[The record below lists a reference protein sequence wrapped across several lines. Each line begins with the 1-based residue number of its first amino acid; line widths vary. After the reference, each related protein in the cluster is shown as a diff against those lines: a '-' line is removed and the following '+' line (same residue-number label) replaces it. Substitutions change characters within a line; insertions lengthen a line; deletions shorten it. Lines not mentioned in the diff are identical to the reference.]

1 MTALK
6 KAGKVQEKK
15 PRKNMF
21 PSDAESIELRR
32 NSAEA
37 QAAKV
42 TPQKDGEGVFGTY
55 AVGSMQWE
63 SPYMVEIRDLIGM
76 CNSCSCGDYT
86 MNRLGTCK
94 HIERTLQ
101 HLASRSTKRDLAT
114 ASSSGSPFYEVFMDV
129 TCYPP
134 QLRLS
139 RPKMPNDLVECRIGV
154 FFDSNGLA
162 LGGAVEAYHS
172 VTGSMA
178 KFTTAQKNRVRVSR
192 HIQPWMDILEREASL
207 RKARVGYLQ
216 DVQQQKRSSN
226 PLTVPLYPYQYDG
239 MLHLA
244 FTGRAILA
252 DEMGLG
258 KTVQAIAAAE
268 LLRQLGRVQRVLI
281 VCPASLK
288 TEWEEQYHVFTSR
301 QALLLYGS
309 RRIRLDRYADK
320 PPFLVVN
327 YEQARSDVD
336 DINRLYMPDLTI
348 LDEAQ
353 RIKNWPTKTAKTI
366 KRIQSPHA
374 FVLTGTP
381 MENRIEELYS
391 LTEFINPHVFGS
403 LFRFQ
408 REFMEPSADGAVI
421 PKNLD
426 ELHRRISSVMLRR
439 RKHDVEDDLPER
451 TDKNFFVPM
460 SPEQLQGYRDY
471 EYQVT
476 ILLSIMK
483 QRPLRKEELDRLQ
496 ILLGCMRMMC
506 DTPYILDQEC
516 RICPKLEELEN
527 ILDEVLSDADV
538 KVIIFSEWVKML
550 SLVQDL
556 LAEKQIGYALHVG
569 HIPQQKRRVEINR
582 FKQDPECRI
591 FLSSESGGSGLN
603 LQAASVVINLDLPWN
618 PAKLEQRIARA
629 WRKNQKRHVQ
639 VINLVSEN
647 TIEHAMLA
655 KLAYKQNLSNA
666 VLDGVALPEEDRDYK
681 TFVQRLTELMGHTGG
696 APVKSDDTSTE
707 KHNIVPLL
715 GGGRGGFSD
724 VLPPN
729 AAELVTPKQ
738 KTGGSDDIILARWP
752 DRLLSVMR
760 HRQRGSVLAVA
771 RSLDDATVIREAMR
785 TEAPSEDPVTVI
797 DADTAELLQMLQKQG
812 LVQLSPELETLFGER
827 TSAVPPRTVINQDRA
842 RAHWKTAGRAVKAAA
857 ALLGA
862 DLADMAQ
869 PHVETAVKTGL
880 ECLQL
885 LNGSEFTDSL
895 NEPFDAEVYG
905 AHADLALA
913 LHKQLASQDAD
924 HVPAAELPG
933 LFNRIENLLMQEIQT
948 YEG

>member
-1 MTALK
+1 LIARK
-6 KAGKVQEKK
+6 KARKVQERK
-15 PRKNMF
+15 PRKNLF
-21 PSDAESIELRR
+21 PSDEESIELRR
-32 NSAEA
+32 ASAEE

-42 TPQKDGEGVFGTY
+42 MPQKDVDGVFGTY
-55 AVGSMQWE
+55 AVSSMQWA
-63 SPYMVEIRDLIGM
+63 SPYMVEIRDLSGM
-76 CNSCSCGDYT
+76 RNSCSCGDYE

-101 HLASRSTKRDLAT
+101 YLTQRSTKRDLAD
-114 ASSSGSPFYEVFMDV
+114 ASTNGSPFYELFMDV

-139 RPKMPNDLVECRIGV
+139 RPMKEDDLIECRIGV
-154 FFDSNGLA
+154 FFDSNGIS
-162 LGGAVEAYHS
+162 LGGAADAYHS
-172 VTGSMA
+172 VIGSMA
-178 KFTTAQKNRVRVSR
+178 KFTAAQKKRVRVSR
-192 HIQPWMDILEREASL
+192 HIQPWMDIFEREASL
-207 RKARVGYLQ
+207 RKAKAGYLE

-268 LLRQLGRVQRVLI
+268 LLRQLGRVTRVLVI
-281 VCPASLK
+281 CPASLK
-288 TEWEEQYHVFTSR
+288 SEWEEQYHFFTSR
-301 QALLLYGS
+301 TASLLYGS
-309 RRIRLDRYADK
+309 RRLRLDHYADK

-366 KRIQSPHA
+366 KRIQSPYA

-391 LTEFINPHVFGS
+391 LTEFVNPHVFGS

-408 REFMEPSADGAVI
+408 REFMEPSAEGKAI
-421 PKNLD
+421 PRNLD

-439 RKHDVEDDLPER
+439 RKHDVEENLPER

-460 SPEQLQGYRDY
+460 TKEQLSRYKDFGHKI
-471 EYQVT
+471 T
-476 ILLSIMK
+476 ILLNIMK
-483 QRPLRKEELDRLQ
+483 QRPLRKEEQDRLQ
-496 ILLGCMRMMC
+496 LLLGCMRMTC
-506 DTPYILDQEC
+506 DTPYILDQDC
-516 RICPKLEELEN
+516 RLCPKLDELEN
-527 ILDEVLSDADV
+527 ILDEVLSDGDV
-538 KVIIFSEWVKML
+538 KVIIFSEWVRML

-569 HIPQQKRRVEINR
+569 KIPQQKRRVEINR

-591 FLSSESGGSGLN
+591 FLSSESGGAGLN

-639 VINLVSEN
+639 VINLISEN

-666 VLDGVALPEEDRDYK
+666 VLDGVSLPEEDRDYQ
-681 TFVQRLTELMGHTGG
+681 TFVQRLAELMGHAVAAPAQG
-696 APVKSDDTSTE
+696 AVTLHE
-707 KHNIVPLL
+707 
-715 GGGRGGFSD
+715 D
-724 VLPPN
+724 VLPPD
-729 AAELVTPKQ
+729 AAELVPPARKD
-738 KTGGSDDIILARWP
+738 GGCDDVIQARWP
-752 DRLLSVMR
+752 DRLVSVVR
-760 HRQRGSVLAVA
+760 NRKRGSVLAVA
-771 RSLDDATVIREAMR
+771 KNRDDATLIRETMR
-785 TEAPSEDPVTVI
+785 TESSAQAPATVI
-797 DADTAELLQMLQKQG
+797 DAETAELLKRLQEQG
-812 LVQLSPELETLFGER
+812 LIQMSQDLETLFGEPAA
-827 TSAVPPRTVINQDRA
+827 TPPPKTVINLDRA
-842 RAHWKTAGRAVKAAA
+842 RTHWKTAARARKAAS
-857 ALLGA
+857 ALLSA
-862 DLADMAQ
+862 DLPELAQ
-869 PHVETAVKTGL
+869 PHIQETARTAL
-880 ECLQL
+880 SSLQIL
-885 LNGSEFTDSL
+885 HGV
-895 NEPFDAEVYG
+895 DAQDGDHAVVDGDAYG
-905 AHADLALA
+905 ADTALA
-913 LHKQLASQDAD
+913 QALLEMMQARLGDGDVSSDVLNVFDQLDERLT
-924 HVPAAELPG
+924 ELA
-933 LFNRIENLLMQEIQT
+933 T
-948 YEG
+948 A

>member
-1 MTALK
+1 LDAQK
-6 KAGKVQEKK
+6 KARKVQEKK

-21 PSDAESIELRR
+21 PSDEESIELRR
-32 NSAEA
+32 SSAEA

-55 AVGSMQWE
+55 AVSSMQWE
-63 SPYMVEIRDLIGM
+63 SPYMVEIRDLSGK

-101 HLASRSTKRDLAT
+101 YLASRSTKREMT
-114 ASSSGSPFYEVFMDV
+114 EASSTGSPLYELFMDV

-134 QLRLS
+134 QLRLC
-139 RPKMPNDLVECRIGV
+139 RPQKPDDLIECRIGV
-154 FFDSNGLA
+154 FFDANGLA
-162 LGGAVEAYHS
+162 LGGIIEAYHS
-172 VTGSMA
+172 VIGSMA
-178 KFTTAQKNRVRVSR
+178 KFTPAQKKRVRVSR

-207 RKARVGYLQ
+207 RKARAGYLQ

-268 LLRQLGRVQRVLI
+268 LLRQLGRVQRVLV

-301 QALLLYGS
+301 QASLLYGS
-309 RRIRLDRYADK
+309 RRIRLDRYAEK

-336 DINRLYMPDLTI
+336 DMNRLYMPDLTI

-366 KRIQSPHA
+366 KRIQSPYA

-391 LTEFINPHVFGS
+391 LAEFVNPHVFGS

-408 REFMEPSADGAVI
+408 REFMEPSTDGAVV

-460 SPEQLQGYRDY
+460 SPEQLNDY
-471 EYQVT
+471 KDFEYQVT

-496 ILLGCMRMMC
+496 ILLGCMRMTC
-506 DTPYILDQEC
+506 DTPYILNQDC

-527 ILDEVLSDADV
+527 ILDELLSDADV

-569 HIPQQKRRVEINR
+569 HIPQQKRREEINR
-582 FKQDPECRI
+582 FKKDPACRL

-603 LQAASVVINLDLPWN
+603 LQAASAVINLDLPWN

-681 TFVQRLTELMGHTGG
+681 TFVQRLTELMGYTAG
-696 APVKSDDTSTE
+696 APVHPDEISREKKSID
-707 KHNIVPLL
+707 PLL

-724 VLPPN
+724 VLAPN
-729 AAELVTPKQ
+729 AAELVTPARK
-738 KTGGSDDIILARWP
+738 DDGRDEVIQARWP
-752 DRLLSVMR
+752 DRLVSVVR
-760 HRQRGSVLAVA
+760 NRKRGSVLAVA
-771 RSLDDATVIREAMR
+771 RNREDATLIRETMRTESSAQAPATVIDVE
-785 TEAPSEDPVTVI
+785 T
-797 DADTAELLQMLQKQG
+797 ADLLKRLQEQG
-812 LVQLSPELETLFGER
+812 LIHMSPDLETLFGEPAA
-827 TSAVPPRTVINQDRA
+827 TPPPKTVINLDRA
-842 RAHWKTAGRAVKAAA
+842 RTHWKTAARARKAAE
-857 ALLGA
+857 ALHAA
-862 DLADMAQ
+862 DLADLAQ
-869 PHVETAVKTGL
+869 PHMQEAVKTGL
-880 ECLQL
+880 ECLRL
-885 LNGSEFTDSL
+885 LNGSESTDSL
-895 NEPFDAEVYG
+895 KEPFDAELYG
-905 AHADLALA
+905 SHADLALA
-913 LHKQLASQDAD
+913 LRKQLVSQDAD
-924 HVPAAELPG
+924 HAPAAELPG
-933 LFNRIENLLMQEIQT
+933 LFNRIENILIH
-948 YEG
+948 EGN

>member
-1 MTALK
+1 MVARK
-6 KAGKVQEKK
+6 KAKKVQEKK
-15 PRKNMF
+15 SRKNMF
-21 PSDAESIELRR
+21 PSDEESIELRR
-32 NSAEA
+32 CSAEA

-55 AVGSMQWE
+55 AVGSMQWA
-63 SPYMVEIRDLIGM
+63 SPYMVEIRELSGTF
-76 CNSCSCGDYT
+76 NSCSCGDYE

-101 HLASRSTKRDLAT
+101 YLTQRSTKRDLAA
-114 ASSSGSPFYEVFMDV
+114 ASSNGSPFYELFMDV

-134 QLRLS
+134 QLRLR
-139 RPKMPNDLVECRIGV
+139 RPQKPNDLVECRIGV
-154 FFDSNGLA
+154 FFDTNGLT
-162 LGGAVEAYHS
+162 LGGAVDAYHS
-172 VTGSMA
+172 VIGSISR
-178 KFTTAQKNRVRVSR
+178 FTAAQKKRVRVSR
-192 HIQPWMDILEREASL
+192 HIQPWLDRLAREASL
-207 RKARVGYLQ
+207 RQAKADYLK

-226 PLTVPLYPYQYDG
+226 PLTVPLYAYQYDG

-268 LLRQLGRVQRVLI
+268 LLRQLGRVKRVLVI
-281 VCPASLK
+281 CPASLK
-288 TEWEEQYHVFTSR
+288 TEWEEQYHFFTARKAS
-301 QALLLYGS
+301 LLYGL
-309 RRIRLDRYADK
+309 RKVRLEHYAEK

-366 KRIQSPHA
+366 KRIQSPYA

-391 LTEFINPHVFGS
+391 LAEFINPHVFGS

-426 ELHRRISSVMLRR
+426 ELHRRISGVMLRR
-439 RKHDVEDDLPER
+439 RKHEVEDDLPER

-460 SPEQLQGYRDY
+460 SPEQLKRYKDF

-476 ILLSIMK
+476 ILLNIMK

-496 ILLGCMRMMC
+496 ILLSCMRMMC
-506 DTPYILDQEC
+506 DTPYIMDPEC
-516 RICPKLEELEN
+516 RVCPKLEELEN
-527 ILDEVLSDADV
+527 VLDELLSDGDV
-538 KVIIFSEWVKML
+538 KVIIFSEWVRML

-556 LAEKQIGYALHVG
+556 LAEKGVGYALHVG
-569 HIPQQKRRVEINR
+569 KIPQQKRREEINR
-582 FKQDPECRI
+582 FKQDPECRL

-666 VLDGVALPEEDRDYK
+666 VLDGKALPEADRDYK
-681 TFVQRLTELMGHTGG
+681 TFVQRLTELMGQTAS
-696 APVKSDDTSTE
+696 APAQAEGTVHE
-707 KHNIVPLL
+707 
-715 GGGRGGFSD
+715 D
-724 VLPPN
+724 VLPPD
-729 AAELVTPKQ
+729 AAERVTPRQ
-738 KTGGSDDIILARWP
+738 KAGGNDDVIQARWP
-752 DRLLSVMR
+752 DRLVLVVR
-760 HRQRGSVLAVA
+760 DRKRGSVLAVA
-771 RSLDDATVIREAMR
+771 RNRDDATLIRETMR
-785 TEAPSEDPVTVI
+785 TESSVPAPATVI
-797 DADTAELLQMLQKQG
+797 DTETADLLKRLQEQG
-812 LVQLSPELETLFGER
+812 LIQMSPDLETLFGEPA
-827 TSAVPPRTVINQDRA
+827 TAMPPKAVINLDRA
-842 RAHWKTAGRAVKAAA
+842 RAHWKTAARERKAAA
-857 ALLGA
+857 ALLA
-862 DLADMAQ
+862 AALADMAQ
-869 PHVETAVKTGL
+869 PHLVMVVKTGL
-880 ECLQL
+880 ESLQR
-885 LNGSEFTDSL
+885 LNGSPAANIPD
-895 NEPFDAEVYG
+895 EPFDADAYG
-905 AHADLALA
+905 PHAKLALV
-913 LHKQLASQDAD
+913 LHKQLTSQETGRA
-924 HVPAAELPG
+924 PTSELTS
-933 LFNRIENLLMQEIQT
+933 LFNRIDNILTEDLPV
-948 YEG
+948 

>member
-1 MTALK
+1 MTAQK
-6 KAGKVQEKK
+6 KAKKVQEKK
-15 PRKNMF
+15 SRKNMF

-32 NSAEA
+32 SSAEA

-42 TPQKDGEGVFGTY
+42 TSQKDGEGVFGTY
-55 AVGSMQWE
+55 AVSSMQWE
-63 SPYMVEIRDLIGM
+63 SPYRVEIRDLQANR
-76 CNSCSCGDYT
+76 NSCSCGDYE

-101 HLASRSTKRDLAT
+101 YLASHSTKRDLAA
-114 ASSSGSPFYEVFMDV
+114 ASSAGSPYYELFMDV

-134 QLRLS
+134 QLRLV
-139 RPKMPNDLVECRIGV
+139 RPAKPNDLIETRIGV
-154 FFDSNGLA
+154 FFDSDGLA
-162 LGGAVEAYHS
+162 LGGVVEAYHS
-172 VTGSMA
+172 VIGSLA
-178 KFTTAQKNRVRVSR
+178 KFTATQKKRVRVSR
-192 HIQPWMDILEREASL
+192 HIQPWMDMFEREASL
-207 RKARVGYLQ
+207 QKAKASYLA

-226 PLTVPLYPYQYDG
+226 PLTVPLYSYQYDG
-239 MLHLA
+239 MLHLVFA
-244 FTGRAILA
+244 GRAILA

-268 LLRQLGRVQRVLI
+268 LLRQLGRVKRVLVI
-281 VCPASLK
+281 CPASLK
-288 TEWEEQYHVFTSR
+288 TEWEEQYHFFTSR
-301 QALLLYGS
+301 TAALLYGS
-309 RRIRLDRYADK
+309 RRIRLDHYADK

-366 KRIQSPHA
+366 KRIQSPYA

-391 LTEFINPHVFGS
+391 LAEFVNPHVFGS

-408 REFMEPSADGAVI
+408 REFMEPSPEGKAI

-460 SPEQLQGYRDY
+460 SPEQLKDY
-471 EYQVT
+471 KDFEYQVT

-496 ILLGCMRMMC
+496 ILLGCMRMTC
-506 DTPYILDQEC
+506 DTPYILNQDC

-527 ILDEVLSDADV
+527 VLDELLSDADV

-569 HIPQQKRRVEINR
+569 KIPQQKRRVEINR

-591 FLSSESGGSGLN
+591 FLSSESGGAGLN

-666 VLDGVALPEEDRDYK
+666 VLDGKALPEADRDYK
-681 TFVQRLTELMGHTGG
+681 TFVQRLTELMGQSAGSPVQPEATSGESVG
-696 APVKSDDTSTE
+696 DAAAADPVAPAKKD
-707 KHNIVPLL
+707 
-715 GGGRGGFSD
+715 
-724 VLPPN
+724 
-729 AAELVTPKQ
+729 
-738 KTGGSDDIILARWP
+738 GGSDDFMLARWP

-760 HRQRGSVLAVA
+760 HRHRGSVLAVA
-771 RSLDDATVIREAMR
+771 RSRDDATVIREAMR
-785 TEAPSEDPVTVI
+785 TEAPSEEPVTVI

-812 LVQLSPELETLFGER
+812 LVQLSSELETLFGEKP
-827 TSAVPPRTVINQDRA
+827 SAMPPRTVINQDRA
-842 RAHWKTAGRAVKAAA
+842 RAHWKTASRAVKAAE

-869 PHVETAVKTGL
+869 PHVEAAVKTGL

-885 LNGSEFTDSL
+885 LNGSESTDSL
-895 NEPFDAEVYG
+895 KEPFDAGVYG
-905 AHADLALA
+905 SHADLAL
-913 LHKQLASQDAD
+913 LLYKRLSSQEAD
-924 HVPAAELPG
+924 HEPSITFQGIVKE
-933 LFNRIENLLMQEIQT
+933 IENVLVEASS
-948 YEG
+948 G

>member
-1 MTALK
+1 MSTQK
-6 KAGKVQEKK
+6 KAKRVQEKK

-32 NSAEA
+32 KNAEV

-42 TPQKDGEGVFGTY
+42 TPQKDGEGVFGSY
-55 AVGSMQWE
+55 AVGSAQWE
-63 SPYMVEIRDLIGM
+63 TPYMVEIRELQKM
-76 CNSCSCGDYT
+76 SNSCSCGDYG

-101 HLASRSTKRDLAT
+101 YLTGRTTKRVLVEAGS
-114 ASSSGSPFYEVFMDV
+114 AGSPFYELFMDV

-134 QLRLS
+134 LLRLK
-139 RPKMPNDLVECRIGV
+139 RPQKLNDMIECRIGV
-154 FFDSNGLA
+154 FFDSDGLA
-162 LGGAVEAYHS
+162 LGSVVETCSSVISSLARLSAV
-172 VTGSMA
+172 
-178 KFTTAQKNRVRVSR
+178 QKQRVRVSR
-192 HIQPWMDILEREASL
+192 HIQPWIDILEREASL
-207 RKARVGYLQ
+207 RKAKAGYLQ

-226 PLTVPLYPYQYDG
+226 PLTVPLYPYQFDG

-244 FTGRAILA
+244 FTGRAMLA

-268 LLRQLGRVQRVLI
+268 LLRQIGRVQRVLI

-288 TEWEEQYHVFTSR
+288 TEWEEQYHFFTSR
-301 QALLLYGS
+301 QASLLYGS
-309 RRIRLDRYADK
+309 RRIRLDLYAEK

-366 KRIQSPHA
+366 KRIQSPYA

-391 LTEFINPHVFGS
+391 LAEFVNPHIFGS

-408 REFMEPSADGAVI
+408 REFMEPSLEGGAVI

-451 TDKNFFVPM
+451 TDKTFFVPM
-460 SPEQLQGYRDY
+460 SPEQLIPYKDY
-471 EYQVT
+471 EYQAS
-476 ILLSIMK
+476 ILLAILK
-483 QRPLRKEELDRLQ
+483 KRPLRKEELDRLQ

-516 RICPKLEELEN
+516 RLCPKLDELEN
-527 ILDEVLSDADV
+527 ILDEVLSDNDV

-569 HIPQQKRRVEINR
+569 HIPQQKRREEINR
-582 FKQDPECRI
+582 FKKDPACRI

-681 TFVQRLTELMGHTGG
+681 TFVQRLTELMGQSTGSAG
-696 APVKSDDTSTE
+696 QPEVKSSDD
-707 KHNIVPLL
+707 VVA
-715 GGGRGGFSD
+715 SD
-724 VLPPN
+724 
-729 AAELVTPKQ
+729 AAELVTPAKHE
-738 KTGGSDDIILARWP
+738 GGADDFMMARWP
-752 DRLLSVMR
+752 DRLVSVMR
-760 HRQRGSVLAVA
+760 NRKRGSVLAVA
-771 RSLDDATVIREAMR
+771 RSRDDATVIRDVML
-785 TEAPSEDPVTVI
+785 TESPAKETATVI
-797 DADTAELLQMLQKQG
+797 DAETAELLQRLQKQG
-812 LVQLSPELETLFGER
+812 LIQLSPDLETLFGES
-827 TSAVPPRTVINQDRA
+827 SAGMPQKTVINLDRA
-842 RAHWKTAGRAVKAAA
+842 RAHWRTVCRALKAAE
-857 ALLGA
+857 ALLAA
-862 DLADMAQ
+862 DLSDMAQ
-869 PHVETAVKTGL
+869 PHVQAVAQAGL
-880 ECLQL
+880 VCLQQL
-885 LNGSEFTDSL
+885 QGTAPGGVSA
-895 NEPFDAEVYG
+895 EPFDADAYGPNAKLAMDLYELSRSNETAASVDPEVTLELFDRVE
-905 AHADLALA
+905 HLLA
-913 LHKQLASQDAD
+913 K
-924 HVPAAELPG
+924 
-933 LFNRIENLLMQEIQT
+933 
-948 YEG
+948 

>member
-1 MTALK
+1 MDRTMRNARK
-6 KAGKVQEKK
+6 KAKLVQGKK
-15 PRKNMF
+15 PRKNLF
-21 PSDAESIELRR
+21 PSDEESVELRR
-32 NSAEA
+32 NNAEA
-37 QAAKV
+37 QAAQV
-42 TPQKDGEGVFGTY
+42 TPQKDGEGIFGTY

-63 SPYMVEIRDLIGM
+63 SPYMVEIRDLQASR
-76 CNSCSCGDYT
+76 NSCSCGDYE

-101 HLASRSTKRDLAT
+101 YLDARTAKRALLAASRT
-114 ASSSGSPFYEVFMDV
+114 GSPFYELFMDV

-139 RPKMPNDLVECRIGV
+139 HPVKTNNLIESHIGS
-154 FFDSNGLA
+154 FFDSDGLA
-162 LGGAVEAYHS
+162 LGGVVETYKS
-172 VTGSMA
+172 VMRSIA
-178 KFTTAQKNRVRVSR
+178 RFTATQQKRVRVSR
-192 HIQPWMDILEREASL
+192 HIQPWIEMLAHEADL
-207 RKARVGYLQ
+207 RKAKAGYLL

-268 LLRQLGRVQRVLI
+268 LLRQLGRVKRVLV

-288 TEWEEQYHVFTSR
+288 TEWEEQYHFFTAR
-301 QALLLYGS
+301 QAFLLYGS
-309 RRIRLDRYADK
+309 RKARLGCYAEK

-366 KRIQSPHA
+366 KRIQSPFA

-391 LTEFINPHVFGS
+391 LAEFVNPHIFGS

-408 REFMEPSADGAVI
+408 REFMEPLADGAVV
-421 PKNLD
+421 PRNLD

-439 RKHDVEDDLPER
+439 RKHEVEDNLPER

-460 SPEQLQGYRDY
+460 STEQMKRYKDF
-471 EYQVT
+471 EYQAN
-476 ILLSIMK
+476 ILLNIMK

-506 DTPYILDQEC
+506 DTPYIMDADC
-516 RICPKLEELEN
+516 RVCPKLDELEN
-527 ILDEVLSDADV
+527 VLDELLSDGDV
-538 KVIIFSEWVKML
+538 KVIVFSEWVKML

-556 LAEKQIGYALHVG
+556 LDAKGVGYALHVG
-569 HIPQQKRRVEINR
+569 HVPQQKRRVEINR
-582 FKQDPECRI
+582 FKQDADCRV

-603 LQAASVVINLDLPWN
+603 LQVASVVINLDLPWN

-629 WRKNQKRHVQ
+629 WRKNQHRHVH
-639 VINLVSEN
+639 VINLISEN
-647 TIEHAMLA
+647 TIEHAMLG

-666 VLDGVALPEEDRDYK
+666 VLDGKTLPEADRDYK
-681 TFVQRLTELMGHTGG
+681 TFVQRLTELMGQSAGT
-696 APVKSDDTSTE
+696 PVQPDDRSREADGEGEAT
-707 KHNIVPLL
+707 
-715 GGGRGGFSD
+715 
-724 VLPPN
+724 
-729 AAELVTPKQ
+729 ELVIPPK
-738 KTGGSDDIILARWP
+738 KGEGSDEFILARWP

-760 HRQRGSVLAVA
+760 HRKRGSVLAVA
-771 RSLDDATVIREAMR
+771 RSREDAAVINETMR
-785 TEAPSEDPVTVI
+785 TESIPAEPVTVI
-797 DADTAELLQMLQKQG
+797 DADAAELLQLLQKQG
-812 LVQLSPELETLFGER
+812 FVQLSPELEMLLGEEGAAM
-827 TSAVPPRTVINQDRA
+827 TPRTVINLDRA
-842 RAHWKTAGRAVKAAA
+842 RAHWKTAARAVKAAE
-857 ALLGA
+857 ALLTA
-862 DLADMAQ
+862 DLPDMAQ
-869 PHVETAVKTGL
+869 PHVETALRVGL
-880 ECLQL
+880 ESLQIL
-885 LNGSEFTDSL
+885 HGVATTDDPKESFDSE
-895 NEPFDAEVYG
+895 AYG
-905 AHADLALA
+905 AQADLALVLLTQLSVTGEDHA
-913 LHKQLASQDAD
+913 PSTEFAETLKQIGTILAES
-924 HVPAAELPG
+924 
-933 LFNRIENLLMQEIQT
+933 
-948 YEG
+948 

>member
-1 MTALK
+1 MTTQR
-6 KAGKVQEKK
+6 KAAKVQEKK

-21 PSDAESIELRR
+21 PSDEESIELRR
-32 NSAEA
+32 NSAEV

-63 SPYMVEIRDLIGM
+63 SPYMVEIRDLQASR
-76 CNSCSCGDYT
+76 NSCSCGDFE

-101 HLASRSTKRDLAT
+101 YLASRSTKRERIEAGS
-114 ASSSGSPFYEVFMDV
+114 AGSPFYEVFMDV

-134 QLRLS
+134 QLRWS
-139 RPKMPNDLVECRIGV
+139 RPPKANDLIECRLGV
-154 FFDSNGLA
+154 FFDSDGLA
-162 LGGAVEAYHS
+162 LGGVVEAYHS
-172 VTGSMA
+172 VISSMA
-178 KFTTAQKNRVRVSR
+178 RFTAAQKKRVRVSR

-207 RKARVGYLQ
+207 RQAKAGYLQ

-268 LLRQLGRVQRVLI
+268 LLRQLGRVQRVLV

-288 TEWEEQYHVFTSR
+288 TEWEEQYHVFTAR
-301 QALLLYGS
+301 QASLLYGS
-309 RRIRLDRYADK
+309 RRIRLDRYAAK

-366 KRIQSPHA
+366 KRIQSPYA

-391 LTEFINPHVFGS
+391 LAEFVNPHVFGS

-408 REFMEPSADGAVI
+408 REFMEPSADGSVI
-421 PKNLD
+421 PRNLD
-426 ELHRRISSVMLRR
+426 ELHRRISCVMLRR

-451 TDKNFFVPM
+451 TDKNFFVQM
-460 SPEQLQGYRDY
+460 TTEQLRRYKDY

-476 ILLSIMK
+476 ILLNIMK
-483 QRPLRKEELDRLQ
+483 QRPLRKEEMDRLQ
-496 ILLGCMRMMC
+496 LLLACMRMMC
-506 DTPYILDQEC
+506 DTPYILDQDC
-516 RICPKLEELEN
+516 RLCPKLDELEN

-538 KVIIFSEWVKML
+538 KVIIFSEWVRML

-556 LAEKQIGYALHVG
+556 LAEKRIGYALHIG
-569 HIPQQKRRVEINR
+569 SIPQQKRRVEINR

-629 WRKNQKRHVQ
+629 WRKNQQRHVQ

-696 APVKSDDTSTE
+696 APVPAEATV
-707 KHNIVPLL
+707 H
-715 GGGRGGFSD
+715 GD
-724 VLPPN
+724 VLAPN
-729 AAELVTPKQ
+729 AAERVTPRQ

-752 DRLLSVMR
+752 DRLVSVMR
-760 HRQRGSVLAVA
+760 NRKRGSVLAVT
-771 RSLDDATVIREAMR
+771 RSRDDATLIREAMR
-785 TEAPSEDPVTVI
+785 AESPANEPATVI
-797 DADTAELLQMLQKQG
+797 DAETAELLHRLQDRG
-812 LVQLSPELETLFGER
+812 LIQISPDLETLFGEPA
-827 TSAVPPRTVINQDRA
+827 SAMPPKTVINLDRA
-842 RAHWKTAGRAVKAAA
+842 RTHWTTAARAVKAAK
-857 ALLGA
+857 ALLSA
-862 DLADMAQ
+862 DLGDMAQ
-869 PHVETAVKTGL
+869 PHVQEAVQAGL
-880 ECLQL
+880 VSLQL
-885 LNGSEFTDSL
+885 LQGVEPGDDSG
-895 NEPFDAEVYG
+895 FDRDAYG
-905 AHADLALA
+905 PNIALA
-913 LHKQLASQDAD
+913 QTLYQQLETEENATA
-924 HVPAAELPG
+924 VPPPEVLG
-933 LFNRIENLLMQEIQT
+933 LFDTLDKLLRET
-948 YEG
+948 K